1 MVWPSSQSWN
11 QLAEMGLGNKTV
23 ATCTVFVPPG
33 LVLGMGNPPTPPA
46 QPDFNHKHSLFF

>member
-23 ATCTVFVPPG
+23 ATCIVFVPCAARPG
-33 LVLGMGNPPTPPA
+33 AGNG
-46 QPDFNHKHSLFF
+46 

>member
-33 LVLGMGNPPTPPA
+33 LVLGMGNPPTPPSSA
-46 QPDFNHKHSLFF
+46 GF